1 MFNWFNKKPANPAPV
16 PSPLIPDAVSMA
28 YHDGVVKALRAE
40 IAGLGDDV
48 RQAERAY
55 ETAKVRARTSG
66 RIASELLTQRDHA
79 RHILREIVALETP
92 GSAHIGRKMAAL
104 ARTGLPEFAER
115 EAA

>member
-1 MFNWFNKKPANPAPV
+1 MFNWFNKKPDTTMQAVQADDTVSREYHASVVEAHKEQSSMLEKVGNAYKRERDAARRDA
-16 PSPLIPDAVSMA
+16 DAV
-28 YHDGVVKALRAE
+28 
-40 IAGLGDDV
+40 
-48 RQAERAY
+48 
-55 ETAKVRARTSG
+55 
-66 RIASELLTQRDHA
+66 